1 MKEGFRAARTP
12 VSPGS
17 FCRTYHRK
25 YRSGALPLSFSKSR
39 FFCSL
44 NPEGAA
50 ASVPSIQPFFTHLSG
65 DRLMSM
71 IAKIK
76 SSKAGSTALALG
88 ICTVLA
94 AGTAVAGSSDTEFEM
109 LYDRLS
115 NWSQGYLGKS
125 ISLMF
130 LLVGLG
136 VGVIRNS
143 ILGAIVCVAA
153 AMALFIGPMIID
165 QIVTGVI

>member
-1 MKEGFRAARTP
+1 
-12 VSPGS
+12 
-17 FCRTYHRK
+17 
-25 YRSGALPLSFSKSR
+25 
-39 FFCSL
+39 
-44 NPEGAA
+44 
-50 ASVPSIQPFFTHLSG
+50 
-65 DRLMSM
+65 MSM

-76 SSKAGSTALALG
+76 SSNAGSTALALG

>member
-1 MKEGFRAARTP
+1 
-12 VSPGS
+12 
-17 FCRTYHRK
+17 
-25 YRSGALPLSFSKSR
+25 
-39 FFCSL
+39 
-44 NPEGAA
+44 
-50 ASVPSIQPFFTHLSG
+50 
-65 DRLMSM
+65 MSM

-76 SSKAGSTALALG
+76 SSKAGSTAAALA
-88 ICTVLA
+88 ICMVLA